1 LPGAAFRVVLAAMS
15 LVRSTQC
22 VSLLLAALWSLSACG
37 SDSSDDPK
45 KSGTG
50 GAASGGTSS
59 GGTSSG
65 GSPSGGAAGSGG
77 SATGGASGAG
87 GASGGAAGS
96 GGTGGTGGSAG
107 SGTGGSGGAPI
118 SPPVPD
124 DCITDVS
131 AKPDHVFDCSG
142 LKWNMSVP
150 PACVTNACGLIFDVH
165 GFTMSGKMEDNNTKL
180 VSLGAKNGFIVVNPN
195 ADPAPPLA
203 SWTAATDDPKVFD
216 FMQRT
221 INAFHVD
228 PKRVHFTGFS
238 QGGDMSWRFLCDHAD
253 VIASA
258 APAAFG
264 QSADEKCFSKGKA
277 PVRQIPIL
285 YMHGTKDALVNFSAA
300 QTARDAVIAVW
311 GLTKSATVSSDA
323 THNWDRY
330 TNASG
335 ALFEFIQHDYTGA
348 PLIQGHCYPGSTDP
362 SGEPGQLFS
371 FKCNQTASFNWGEAV
386 VQFFLAHPM

>member
-1 LPGAAFRVVLAAMS
+1 MSFVRPTRSAFLALASVLA
-15 LVRSTQC
+15 
-22 VSLLLAALWSLSACG
+22 LSACG
-37 SDSSDDPK
+37 SDSGDEK

-50 GAASGGTSS
+50 GAGTGATGGSSGGGTSGS
-59 GGTSSG
+59 GGATGGATGSG
-65 GSPSGGAAGSGG
+65 GASGGAAGSGG
-77 SATGGASGAG
+77 SATGGTG
-87 GASGGAAGS
+87 GSATGGS
-96 GGTGGTGGSAG
+96 GGTTTG
-107 SGTGGSGGAPI
+107 GTGGSGGAPI
-118 SPPVPD
+118 PPPVAD

-131 AKPDHVFDCSG
+131 AKPDHVFDCSS

-180 VSLGAKNGFIVVNPN
+180 ASLGAKNGFIVVNPN

-203 SWTAATDDPKVFD
+203 GWVAADDDPKVFD

-221 INAFHVD
+221 IKAFHVD

-300 QTARDAVIAVW
+300 QAARDAVIAVW
-311 GLTKSATVSSDA
+311 GLSKTATVSSDA
-323 THNWDRY
+323 THSWDRY
-330 TNASG
+330 TNAGG
-335 ALFEFIQHDYTGA
+335 AVFEFIQHDYTGGA
-348 PLIQGHCYPGSTDP
+348 IIQGHCYPGSTDP

-371 FKCNQTASFNWGEAV
+371 FKCNQTAAFNWGEAV
-386 VQFFLAHPM
+386 MQFFLAHPL